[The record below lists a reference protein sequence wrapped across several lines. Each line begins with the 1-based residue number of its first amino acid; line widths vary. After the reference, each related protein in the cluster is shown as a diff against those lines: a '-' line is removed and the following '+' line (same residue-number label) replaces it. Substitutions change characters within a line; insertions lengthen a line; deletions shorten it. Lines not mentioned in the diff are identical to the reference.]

1 MKKIIEFFKK
11 NRNVLIAIAICFV
24 AFITYNSFN
33 VKYHRKEV
41 KDLTEQIIEKQ
52 KLIDKIEI
60 EKKTFQDS
68 AIFFKN
74 KALLSDKKINELN
87 FKIVIVGKE
96 RDAALKQLEN
106 MSGEGI
112 NSFLVKRYVEVPKSG
127 IDLQVDKNVGNKIV
141 RELVEKDYLVEEVGL
156 TKQSNS
162 LLIGQVDTLK
172 KSINYFE
179 QSLSKAEEEIK
190 LYIEQFQTSE
200 EINKLLKQDLKK
212 AKRKVFWRSVE
223 SAAVGI
229 GAGILIGVLLL

>member
-1 MKKIIEFFKK
+1 MKKIIEFFKR
-11 NRNVLIAIAICFV
+11 NRNILIAITICLA

-33 VKYHRKEV
+33 VKYHRKEI
-41 KDLTEQIIEKQ
+41 KDLTEQITEKQ

-141 RELVEKDYLVEEVGL
+141 RELVEKDYLVEEIGL

-190 LYIEQFQTSE
+190 LYIEQFQTSDD
-200 EINKLLKQDLKK
+200 INKILKQDLKK
-212 AKRKVFWRSVE
+212 AKRKVFWSSVE
-223 SAAVGI
+223 SAVVGI
-229 GAGILIGVLLL
+229 GAGIAIGVLLL

>member
-11 NRNVLIAIAICFV
+11 NRNVLIAITICLA

-33 VKYHRKEV
+33 VKHHRKEI
-41 KDLTEQIIEKQ
+41 KDLTEQITEKQ
-52 KLIDKIEI
+52 KLIDKTEA

-68 AIFFKN
+68 AMFFKN
-74 KALLSDKKINELN
+74 KAILADKRINELN
-87 FKIVIVGKE
+87 FKIIIVGKE

-112 NSFLVKRYVEVPKSG
+112 DSFLVKRYVEVPKSG

-141 RELVEKDYLVEEVGL
+141 RELVEKDYLVEEIGL

-190 LYIEQFQTSE
+190 LYIEQFETSE

-212 AKRKVFWRSVE
+212 AKRKVFWSSVE

>member
-1 MKKIIEFFKK
+1 MKKIIEFFKR
-11 NRNVLIAIAICFV
+11 NRNVLIAITICLA

-33 VKYHRKEV
+33 IKYHRKEV
-41 KDLTEQIIEKQ
+41 KNLTEQIIEKQ

-112 NSFLVKRYVEVPKSG
+112 NSFLVERYVEVPKSG

-141 RELVEKDYLVEEVGL
+141 RELVEKDYLVEEIGL

-190 LYIEQFQTSE
+190 LYIEQFETSE

-212 AKRKVFWRSVE
+212 AKRKVFWSSVE
-223 SAAVGI
+223 SAVVGI
-229 GAGILIGVLLL
+229 GAGIAIGVLLL